1 MDAVGLLAILLVPVL
16 LLALWWTRRRR
27 EVTEVDDTESRLQQ
41 RYEGVDTVTGWLP
54 EATPLLTRPERQALK
69 LLQDALP
76 DHMILAQV
84 PLARF
89 LRVPTRNSYAEW
101 VRRVGQFC
109 VDLVVCNTNSR
120 VIAAVEIRRVHQGEG
135 ERTRKRHLRMDR
147 VLRKAGVRVVVWNE
161 DALPKPEKVRDQV
174 LGTNDTG
181 DEAAAPS
188 GTQPSGPAT
197 PQAQPASA
205 APQPVAPMP
214 FFNTGTSPDE
224 VIEVEEPPVSAL
236 FDESRFPADAD
247 PPPARKRR

>member
-27 EVTEVDDTESRLQQ
+27 EVVQTDDGESRLQQ
-41 RYEGVDTVTGWLP
+41 RYEAVDTIAGWPP
-54 EATPLLTRPERQALK
+54 EATPLLTRHERLALK
-69 LLQDALP
+69 LLEESLP

-109 VDLVVCNTNSR
+109 ADLVVCNSSAR
-120 VIAAVEIRRVHQGEG
+120 VIAVVEIRRVHQGEG

-161 DALPKPEKVRDQV
+161 GDLPKPEKVRDQV
-174 LGTNDTG
+174 LGTSEPGDTPP
-181 DEAAAPS
+181 AAAP
-188 GTQPSGPAT
+188 
-197 PQAQPASA
+197 PQSTA
-205 APQPVAPMP
+205 APTPAPPAPPPPVAPLP
-214 FFNTGTSPDE
+214 FFNTGSSPDE
-224 VIEVEEPPVSAL
+224 VIEVDEPPVSAL
-236 FDESRFPADAD
+236 FDESRFAEDAAPA
-247 PPPARKRR
+247 PAPKKRR